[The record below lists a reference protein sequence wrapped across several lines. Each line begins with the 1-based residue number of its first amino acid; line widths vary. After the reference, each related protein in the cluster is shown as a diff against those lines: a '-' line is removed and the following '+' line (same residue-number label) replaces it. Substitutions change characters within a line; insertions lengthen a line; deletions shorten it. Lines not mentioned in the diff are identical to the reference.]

1 MSKNIEYREKTM
13 SYPRNHK
20 KRAIW
25 LIAPAALAVMLQVP
39 THAQNEFAYQPGG
52 YAVPSVPPESK
63 SIFLTALI
71 PALTGQVVGVL
82 AQGAGCVFSR
92 LFSFMGARPNF
103 NCIDPA
109 QGANNAPMNNQFQQ
123 GQPVYGQQ
131 QYGQPQQYMQ
141 QGYGQQQ
148 QQFAQQ
154 PYGQPQQFIQ
164 QQPVQQPMTQPYAAP
179 AAANGGFTSTMAADA
194 ARQPVFSFVIQKL
207 SNAAVGAEMLGMLAS
222 QPLQAG
228 EEPAFDIVTDQA
240 FAVLFATSVPGRV
253 RMINTDGDQVVAT
266 SSVYEAIP
274 ANDNRMPRV
283 HEGGILMTGKP
294 GTEWLDVEFTP
305 CVSPSLQQNP
315 VVAGFVG
322 VLNPC
327 GGEAA
332 TKQYPPAMA
341 NGKGGAAAFGGKA
354 MAFPMGADPSQPV
367 ALAPSNYAK
376 GDTLRFRIKI
386 NHQPKV

>member
-1 MSKNIEYREKTM
+1 M
-13 SYPRNHK
+13 SYSKDLK

-25 LIAPAALAVMLQVP
+25 LVAPVAMAVMLQVP
-39 THAQNEFAYQPGG
+39 AYAQYESTYQPGG
-52 YAVPSVPPESK
+52 YAVPDAPPESK

-71 PALTGQVVGVL
+71 PALTGQVVSVL

-123 GQPVYGQQ
+123 GQQ
-131 QYGQPQQYMQ
+131 QYGQPQQYGQ

-148 QQFAQQ
+148 QFAQQ
-154 PYGQPQQFIQ
+154 QYGQSQQFMQ
-164 QQPVQQPMTQPYAAP
+164 QQPAQQPMAQPYAASNG
-179 AAANGGFTSTMAADA
+179 ANGGFTSAMAADA

-207 SNAAVGAEMLGMLAS
+207 SNAAVGAEMLGMMAS

-228 EEPAFDIVTDQA
+228 QEPAFDIVTDQA

-253 RMINTDGDQVVAT
+253 RMINTDGDQMVAA

-305 CVSPSLQQNP
+305 CVSPSLQQHP

-327 GGEAA
+327 GNEAA
-332 TKQYPPAMA
+332 TKQYPPALA

-386 NHQPKV
+386 NHQSKV